1 MSDFLRKSLDFISDF
16 LQNKADF
23 ISDFLQKSVSLHKTE
38 IL

>member
-1 MSDFLRKSLDFISDF
+1 MSDFLRKSLDSISDF